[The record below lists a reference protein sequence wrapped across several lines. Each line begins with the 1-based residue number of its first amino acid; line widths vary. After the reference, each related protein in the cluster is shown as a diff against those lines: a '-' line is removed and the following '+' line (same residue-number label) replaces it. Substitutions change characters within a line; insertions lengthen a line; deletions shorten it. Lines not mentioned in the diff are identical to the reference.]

1 MTAVHSEP
9 QAKPK
14 RRKKARGTKPVAPIE
29 SVRRALER
37 MKPQLELALPPHLTA
52 DRLLSVVLAQLQ
64 STPALLECDR
74 ESLCGAVLTCAQLGL
89 EPDAA
94 LGQASLVPSRGRVQ
108 LVPGYRGF
116 LTLARNSGQVLSIN
130 VQEVHREDHFD
141 YAYGLNERLEHVP
154 AEGDRGDVTHFYA
167 YVKLKDGGHC
177 FEVLSSREVEAGWA
191 EDSGSYAEKGK
202 LAVLRRIA
210 PHLPLTVQKA
220 MALADLYEPGR
231 HIAFDVVGE
240 IVAAPTA
247 PLEEG
252 LAPEPVDLTEDE
264 LAGLFPP
271 SHIVRI
277 LDAMSERGMP
287 DEILDEIVGVPLEEV
302 PPEDEAAI
310 LRTIASWRP

>member
-1 MTAVHSEP
+1 ME
-9 QAKPK
+9 K
-14 RRKKARGTKPVAPIE
+14 RRKKAGTAKPAEPVE
-29 SVRRALER
+29 SVRSALER
-37 MKPQLELALPPHLTA
+37 MRPQLELALPPHLTA
-52 DRLLSVVLAQLQ
+52 DRLLSLVLAQLQ
-64 STPALLECDR
+64 SNPALLECDR

-116 LTLARNSGQVLSIN
+116 LTLARNSGQIVSIN
-130 VQEVHREDHFD
+130 IQAVHRQDHFD
-141 YAYGLNERLEHVP
+141 YAYGLAERLEHVP
-154 AEGDRGDVTHFYA
+154 AGGDRGDVTHFYA
-167 YVKLKDGGHC
+167 YVKLKDGGHH
-177 FEVLSSREVEAGWA
+177 FEVLSRRDVEAGWA

-202 LAVLRRIA
+202 TAVLRRIA

-220 MALADLYEPGR
+220 VALADLYESGR
-231 HIAFDVVGE
+231 HAAPEAVGE
-240 IVAAPTA
+240 IVDASIEPSAP
-247 PLEEG
+247 PEEG

-271 SHIVRI
+271 SHILRI

-287 DEILDEIVGVPLEEV
+287 DEVLDEIVGTPLEEV

-310 LRTIASWRP
+310 LRAIASWLP